1 MHTKILVYEFSA
13 FILIKLYADFVTT
26 AAKLDA
32 QKVTFFPATL
42 NKLEAPK
49 RHQWGST
56 LYLPINSQCAAA
68 DDKSLA

>member
-1 MHTKILVYEFSA
+1 MYEFSA
-13 FILIKLYADFVTT
+13 FILIKFSADCVTT
-26 AAKLDA
+26 AAKLDT
-32 QKVTFFPATL
+32 QKVIFFPATQ